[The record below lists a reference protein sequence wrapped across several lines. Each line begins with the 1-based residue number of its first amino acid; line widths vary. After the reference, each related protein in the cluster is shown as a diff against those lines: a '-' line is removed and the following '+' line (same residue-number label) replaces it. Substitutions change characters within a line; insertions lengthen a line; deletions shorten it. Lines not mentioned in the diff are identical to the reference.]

1 MHLAGSALSTTS
13 KYSGGILVYIKFLLS
28 LIFTLLFYLIIEKR
42 QVLTELLKDTKLFF
56 STKMNI
62 FRESNHPEQ
71 SSTVG
76 IKENE
81 EPPDSPGSSSPT
93 RLALKRENNQL
104 VKVEPLSKSG
114 SFFVELEVVSDINKC
129 FSLWQELSP
138 QKTLFDTWEF
148 RYAFYLGYRFQPHF
162 LLLKSPT
169 ENLALLPLWFDEDEK
184 KYVWFGSP
192 WQEEVRFFSKE
203 PKYIPLLLQLA
214 PSPLFLNAISQESV
228 NLVGNQV
235 KFEPD
240 ESKYI
245 LNLENIV
252 NFEDYLMTLKKNT
265 RHDLRKDY
273 RRIGRQN
280 PQIIINKFSDLAHLI
295 TLAKKRF
302 SEKGEEADWEDPR
315 RIETFQQVI
324 KLAGKSYQIRMMTVK
339 IGEKIAGV
347 DLICLL
353 NNTYFT
359 VKCGYNVAEF
369 PGIGNFVNLLE
380 IDDAINLGM
389 KKIDFLQNN
398 YKWKSRLFEAIPLF
412 QYGK

>member
-1 MHLAGSALSTTS
+1 LTGFLKSA
-13 KYSGGILVYIKFLLS
+13 
-28 LIFTLLFYLIIEKR
+28 
-42 QVLTELLKDTKLFF
+42 KLFL
-56 STKMNI
+56 STKMNT
-62 FRESNHPEQ
+62 FQGSNTGQ

-81 EPPDSPGSSSPT
+81 KPPDSLGLSSPDS
-93 RLALKRENNQL
+93 LALKRKNNQL
-104 VKVEPLSKSG
+104 AKVEPLPKLG
-114 SFFVELEVVSDINKC
+114 SFFLELEVVSDINKC

-162 LLLKSPT
+162 LLLKSPY
-169 ENLALLPLWFDEDEK
+169 ENLALLPLWFDKDEK
-184 KYVWFGSP
+184 KYVWFGSA

-203 PKYIPLLLQLA
+203 PKYIPLLLSLA
-214 PSPLFLNAISQESV
+214 PSPLLLNAISQESV
-228 NLVGNQV
+228 NLVGDRV

-245 LNLENIV
+245 LNLENITSH
-252 NFEDYLMTLKKNT
+252 EDYLMTIKKNT
-265 RHDLRKDY
+265 RHNLRKDF
-273 RRIGRQN
+273 RRIERQN
-280 PQIIINKFSDLAHLI
+280 PQIIINRFSDLDNLI
-295 TLAKKRF
+295 ALAKTRF
-302 SEKGEEADWEDPR
+302 SQKGKEADWEDPR
-315 RIETFQQVI
+315 RIETFRQVI
-324 KLAGKSYQIRMMTVK
+324 KLDSKSYQIRMITVK

-369 PGIGNFVNLLE
+369 PGIGNFINLLE
-380 IDDAINLGM
+380 IDDAISLGGM

-398 YKWKSRLFEAIPLF
+398 YQWKSRLFEAIPLF